1 MILRE
6 IILKCSLPD
15 VTVGNIVNIWL
26 SFMLFFIVTEAVSR
40 RGSVKKVFLKISQ
53 NSQEKTRAK
62 LFFCEFCKN
71 LFTEQPRWLL
81 LLWNYEYVHCLSL
94 NFAKLW
100 KLYNVDKHIPKTRA
114 YFMDASVGR
123 SLIKKNIFS

>member
-62 LFFCEFCKN
+62 LFFCEFCKI
-71 LFTEQPRWLL
+71 
-81 LLWNYEYVHCLSL
+81 CLQYTHGGCFCCEIVNMFIVLVWILQSCE
-94 NFAKLW
+94 NC
-100 KLYNVDKHIPKTRA
+100 IT
-114 YFMDASVGR
+114 
-123 SLIKKNIFS
+123 